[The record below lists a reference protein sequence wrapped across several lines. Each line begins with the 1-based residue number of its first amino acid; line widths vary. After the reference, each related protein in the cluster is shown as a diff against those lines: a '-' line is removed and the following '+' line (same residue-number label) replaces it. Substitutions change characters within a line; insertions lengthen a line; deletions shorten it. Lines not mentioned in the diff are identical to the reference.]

1 MNVISINE
9 KYKYK
14 INISYPVT
22 KYLDIN
28 KKIYNIIND
37 IRNEFVK
44 VSKRNIIMNVYF
56 TLYIKYEEYS
66 YDDITSYIFSV
77 SSFTGGAHPN
87 NYLRSIRFLKD
98 KLITIDTLL
107 SYDKNML
114 RKMCTYSR
122 SQFLSRDDFKDKEII
137 QMMIEGTSEK
147 TENYSNF
154 AITNNGIL
162 VFFDYYQV
170 APYYYGVQKVLIPY
184 NKLL

>member
-1 MNVISINE
+1 MNVISINK

-66 YDDITSYIFSV
+66 YDDIISYKKINLYDEV
-77 SSFTGGAHPN
+77 MLNP
-87 NYLRSIRFLKD
+87 D
-98 KLITIDTLL
+98 L
-107 SYDKNML
+107 SKV
-114 RKMCTYSR
+114 
-122 SQFLSRDDFKDKEII
+122 
-137 QMMIEGTSEK
+137 
-147 TENYSNF
+147 EN
-154 AITNNGIL
+154 
-162 VFFDYYQV
+162 
-170 APYYYGVQKVLIPY
+170 
-184 NKLL
+184 